1 MVITSR
7 VNGQE
12 DRLENSGR
20 VLAHEMDCRDLSTA
34 QGLHLREVPGPLK
47 MTTWIRVA
55 ENCPAHEESAASKI
69 GLYVIPCI
77 DGVTGLPYSEVGP
90 SSRKKIRR

>member
-34 QGLHLREVPGPLK
+34 QGPLK
-47 MTTWIRVA
+47 MTTWIGSMRT
-55 ENCPAHEESAASKI
+55 ENCPALEESAASKI
-69 GLYVIPCI
+69 GLYVIPCM
-77 DGVTGLPYSEVGP
+77 DGVTGLP
-90 SSRKKIRR
+90 